1 MSLEN
6 RRIAVVEDDPIMG
19 ESLLQRLSL
28 EGGEVTWW
36 RDGNQALEGFRQT
49 RPEVV
54 VCDIRLPD
62 LSGEELFR
70 RTAEHAS
77 LPFLFITAYGDIDQ
91 AVRLMRA
98 GAGDYLTKPFEME
111 ALLVRLDDLLRPAEP
126 ARGGS
131 LGASPQMCE
140 IENLLRRLADR
151 PSPVLLT
158 GETGVGKEICA
169 RFLHQASRNAG
180 EPFIAVNCAAIPSE
194 LLESELFGH
203 EKGAFTGASARHL
216 GYAERAGSG
225 TLFLDEI
232 GELPFALQGKLLRLL
247 EDRSFPRVGGEKPI
261 AFKARVVT
269 ATTRDL
275 AADVRDGLFR
285 DDLYYRINVV
295 SVDIPPLRQ
304 RSADITLLMENF
316 FEAFMQDGECSL
328 RGISSLAEEAALA
341 HDWPGNV
348 RELRNRID
356 RAVALAPGPHI
367 MPCDLFPEQESLGH
381 ETAGDTPASLAKV
394 REAAERRE
402 ILRALEETGGQL
414 SATARRLGVSRTTLW
429 EKMRRFG
436 IGNSLSQ

>member
-232 GELPFALQGKLLRLL
+232 GELPFALQGKLLRL
-247 EDRSFPRVGGEKPI
+247 
-261 AFKARVVT
+261 
-269 ATTRDL
+269 
-275 AADVRDGLFR
+275 
-285 DDLYYRINVV
+285 
-295 SVDIPPLRQ
+295 
-304 RSADITLLMENF
+304 
-316 FEAFMQDGECSL
+316 
-328 RGISSLAEEAALA
+328 
-341 HDWPGNV
+341 
-348 RELRNRID
+348 
-356 RAVALAPGPHI
+356 
-367 MPCDLFPEQESLGH
+367 
-381 ETAGDTPASLAKV
+381 
-394 REAAERRE
+394 
-402 ILRALEETGGQL
+402 
-414 SATARRLGVSRTTLW
+414 
-429 EKMRRFG
+429 
-436 IGNSLSQ
+436 

>member
-6 RRIAVVEDDPIMG
+6 RRIALVEDDPIMG

-28 EGGEVTWW
+28 EGSKVTWW
-36 RDGNQALEGFRQT
+36 RDGDEALKGLRQV

-54 VCDIRLPD
+54 VCDVRLPD
-62 LSGEELFR
+62 LTGEELFR
-70 RTAEHAS
+70 RTAEHVS

-111 ALLVRLDDLLRPAEP
+111 ALLSRLDDLLRPAEP
-126 ARGGS
+126 ARQGA

-140 IENLLRRLADR
+140 IESLLLRLADR
-151 PSPVLLT
+151 RSPVLLT

-169 RFLHQASRNAG
+169 RFLHQSSSTAT
-180 EPFIAVNCAAIPSE
+180 EPFIAVNCAAIPGD

-203 EKGAFTGASARHL
+203 EKGAFTGASSRHL
-216 GYAERAGSG
+216 GYAERARNG

-232 GELPFALQGKLLRLL
+232 GELPPSLQGKLLRLL
-247 EDRSFPRVGGEKPI
+247 ENRSFCRVGGEKSI
-261 AFKARVVT
+261 EFKARVVT
-269 ATTRDL
+269 ATTRNL
-275 AADVRDGLFR
+275 AEAVQDGSFR
-285 DDLYYRINVV
+285 DDLFYRINVV
-295 SVDIPPLRQ
+295 SVEIPPLRQ
-304 RSADITLLMENF
+304 RPADITLLMENF
-316 FEAFMQDGECSL
+316 FDAFTRNSGESL
-328 RGISSLAEEAALA
+328 RGFSSLAEEAALA

-356 RAVALAPGPHI
+356 RAVALAPGTHI
-367 MPCDLFPEQESLGH
+367 MPCDLFPEQEGMPGKA
-381 ETAGDTPASLAKV
+381 AGEAPASLASV

-414 SATARRLGVSRTTLW
+414 IAAAQRLGISRTTLW
-429 EKMRRFG
+429 EKMRRFQ
-436 IGNSLSQ
+436 ITAPQHE